1 MPVSNFAP
9 DLSSLAGDYQILTAL
24 RSAPDSTTYLARHLK
39 LNRDVTI
46 TVTKVQAGDDAAVE
60 RFAADAKMLSVMRH
74 RSVIPVI
81 EGRRLA
87 DGSFAIVR
95 ARVRGQ
101 TLEQLVANVGAMP

>member
-24 RSAPDSTTYLARHLK
+24 RSAADSVTYLARHLK

-46 TVTKVQAGDDAAVE
+46 TVMRLQAGADAAID
-60 RFAADAKMLSVMRH
+60 RFAEDAKMLSVMRH

-81 EGRRLA
+81 EGRRLP
-87 DGSFAIVR
+87 DGTFAIVR
-95 ARVRGQ
+95 ARVR
-101 TLEQLVANVGAMP
+101 